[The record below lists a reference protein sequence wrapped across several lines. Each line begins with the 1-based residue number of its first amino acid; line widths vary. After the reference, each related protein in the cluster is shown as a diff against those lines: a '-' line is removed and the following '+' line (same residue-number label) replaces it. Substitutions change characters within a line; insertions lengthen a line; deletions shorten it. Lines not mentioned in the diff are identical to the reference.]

1 MALDDIF
8 AEDEAF
14 LSGVTLEDF
23 YALMPMHSY
32 IFAPSRELWPAASVN
47 SRLPPFPIDAKKS
60 IPASK
65 WLDQNRPVEQLT
77 WAPGLPM
84 IINDRLIADG
94 GWIERQGV
102 RCFNLYRPPVVE
114 LGDAMQAQPWID
126 HAKRVFGGSAWHV
139 ISWLAHRVQRPEEKI
154 NHALVLG
161 GSQGVGKDTLL
172 HPVKYAIGPWNF
184 AEVSPQHLLGRFN
197 GFLKSVILR
206 VNEARDLGD
215 INRFQFYD
223 KMKWYTASPPEVL
236 RIDEKNLRE
245 YSVFN
250 CCGIIITTNYKANGI
265 YLPADDRRHHVAW
278 SDCTKEEFE
287 PGYWDKIWSWYERGG
302 NCHVAEY
309 LAKLDL
315 DQFDAKAP
323 PPKTAAFWDIVDAS
337 RAPEDAELADVLD
350 RIGNPDAT
358 TLIRITNE
366 SNGSFRSWIEDRKNR
381 RVIPYRM
388 EQCGYVPIRN
398 DAAKSGLWKI
408 NGTRQVIYSKDTL
421 PIRDRIAAA
430 RRLTNGGSEGTR

>member
-1 MALDDIF
+1 MKTEQILHLQQQQAETDRARPRAPMPLGLPPLHQLQRALWGWHDTRARTKQKFYGSQFECSPGENAAI
-8 AEDEAF
+8 AEAI
-14 LSGVTLEDF
+14 LSE
-23 YALMPMHSY
+23 
-32 IFAPSRELWPAASVN
+32 PAATTGDHM
-47 SRLPPFPIDAKKS
+47 PTK
-60 IPASK
+60 
-65 WLDQNRPVEQLT
+65 
-77 WAPGLPM
+77 
-84 IINDRLIADG
+84 ADG

-114 LGDAMQAQPWID
+114 LGDAMQAQPWVD

-139 ISWLAHRVQRPEEKI
+139 IPWLAHRVQRPEEKI

-215 INRFQFYD
+215 ISRFQFYD
-223 KMKWYTASPPEVL
+223 KMKWYTASPPDVL

-265 YLPADDRRHHVAW
+265 YLPADDRRHYVAW

-358 TLIRITNE
+358 TLIRITSE
-366 SNGSFRSWIEDRKNR
+366 SNGSFR
-381 RVIPYRM
+381 
-388 EQCGYVPIRN
+388 
-398 DAAKSGLWKI
+398 
-408 NGTRQVIYSKDTL
+408 
-421 PIRDRIAAA
+421 
-430 RRLTNGGSEGTR
+430 